1 MRQSKRTG
9 GGGLG
14 EKGVGGVRKEGEE
27 TGEEVGVLKRV
38 GKGGRGGN
46 SGKLRNNA
54 QVSQTTRAKS
64 RLKGGSQ

>member
-14 EKGVGGVRKEGEE
+14 EKGVGGVREEGEE

-38 GKGGRGGN
+38 GKEGKRG
-46 SGKLRNNA
+46 K
-54 QVSQTTRAKS
+54 
-64 RLKGGSQ
+64 